1 MASTTAEKPR
11 PFVPLEDWQ
20 RVDKVNLEV
29 VGYGWH
35 GKCVRVRMHL
45 PMDRNVQR
53 LHNATRELMRDVKH
67 SANWRCQFCGRFS
80 RETQVQ
86 TYTWVSIDPAPRM
99 GMYMHHICDH
109 ERKKCFK
116 EMEEIHNY
124 MQTVDGLPVT
134 PLPRPPKK
142 PRNELYPRAGSC
154 AGCQKDGSLFVDQQR
169 CSKCNLTRYCSLK
182 CQADD
187 LPRHQPT
194 CKQIFSV
201 QFERREP
208 LGDTEEPGTDIVR
221 I

>member
-1 MASTTAEKPR
+1 MASTTAEKLR

-29 VGYGWH
+29 VGYGCAFILK
-35 GKCVRVRMHL
+35 GMG
-45 PMDRNVQR
+45 
-53 LHNATRELMRDVKH
+53 
-67 SANWRCQFCGRFS
+67 SRFS

-124 MQTVDGLPVT
+124 MQTVDRLPVT

-208 LGDTEEPGTDIVR
+208 LGDIEEPGTDIVR